1 MPPHDTAGGGRR
13 KRPFPAAFCSHKPLF
28 FQKGTC
34 YTQIKWMR
42 LPRREAAAEKNEVFC
57 MIIQNA
63 LVYTPRHTFERGT
76 IIIRDGRIVPF
87 AAPEEGEEVLDAE
100 GLYALPG
107 LVDIH
112 FHGAMGKDFCDGTEE
127 AIQTLADFEA
137 SKGVLAICP
146 ATMTYPEEILNKV
159 MDAAAAH
166 KNGKGADLVGIN
178 MEGPFISPKKVGAQN
193 PEYVQGADAAMFRR
207 LQKRAGGLIK
217 LVDVAPEEPGNLD
230 FIKECHNEVRISI
243 AHTCTDYD
251 TAVKAFEA
259 GATHMT
265 HLYNAMPGIHH
276 RKPGPIGAGSER
288 ENVVAEL
295 ICDGQHIHPSAVRM
309 AFKLFPGRICLISDA
324 LRCCGMPDGQY
335 TLGGQDVFLQN
346 CVARLADGTIAGSAT
361 NLYDCM
367 RKAVEFGIPKEQA
380 ILSATSVPAKE
391 LGQEAEIGEI
401 SSGKLADFVVCDEE
415 LNRKHVYLSGT
426 QLDS

>member
-1 MPPHDTAGGGRR
+1 
-13 KRPFPAAFCSHKPLF
+13 
-28 FQKGTC
+28 
-34 YTQIKWMR
+34 
-42 LPRREAAAEKNEVFC
+42 

-76 IIIRDGRIVPF
+76 LFIRNGRIVPF
-87 AAPEEGEEVLDAE
+87 AAPEAGEEVIDAE

-146 ATMTYPEEILNKV
+146 ATMTYPEEFLNHV

-193 PEYVQGADAAMFRR
+193 PEYVQGADAGMFRR

-251 TAVKAFEA
+251 TAVQAFEA

-265 HLYNAMPGIHH
+265 HLYNAMPGITH
-276 RKPGPIGAGSER
+276 RAPGPIIAALEHGAE
-288 ENVVAEL
+288 VEL
-295 ICDGQHIHPSAVRM
+295 ITDNVHIHPAMVRFTFNTFG
-309 AFKLFPGRICLISDA
+309 ADHVCLIADSMMA
-324 LRCCGMPDGQY
+324 CGPRA
-335 TLGGQDVFLQN
+335 TLTEQP
-346 CVARLADGTIAGSAT
+346 GTIAGSNT
-361 NLYDCM
+361 CLYDCM
-367 RKAVEFGIPKEQA
+367 KRAVLEMNVPLESAVRAASENPARSIGVDNDYGSLAAGRYGNVILADKELNIKAVIQK
-380 ILSATSVPAKE
+380 
-391 LGQEAEIGEI
+391 
-401 SSGKLADFVVCDEE
+401 
-415 LNRKHVYLSGT
+415 GT
-426 QLDS
+426 RIV

>member
-1 MPPHDTAGGGRR
+1 
-13 KRPFPAAFCSHKPLF
+13 
-28 FQKGTC
+28 
-34 YTQIKWMR
+34 
-42 LPRREAAAEKNEVFC
+42 
-57 MIIQNA
+57 MILQNA
-63 LVYTPRHTFERGT
+63 LVYTPRHTFEHGT
-76 IIIRDGRIVPF
+76 IVIRDGRIVPF

-207 LQKRAGGLIK
+207 LQKRANGLIK

-230 FIKECHNEVRISI
+230 FIRECHNEVRISI

-265 HLYNAMPGIHH
+265 HLYNAMPGITH
-276 RKPGPIGAGSER
+276 RAPGPIIAAMEHDA
-288 ENVVAEL
+288 EVEL
-295 ICDGQHIHPSAVRM
+295 ITDNVHIHPAMVR
-309 AFKLFPGRICLISDA
+309 FTFNTFGDDRICLIADSA
-324 LRCCGMPDGQY
+324 MSCGLPDGQY
-335 TLGGQDVFLQN
+335 SLGGQAITVKGPRATLTEHPD
-346 CVARLADGTIAGSAT
+346 TIAGSNT
-361 NLYDCM
+361 CLYDCM
-367 RKAVEFGIPKEQA
+367 KRAVLEMNVPLE
-380 ILSATSVPAKE
+380 SAVRAASETPAKS
-391 LGQEAEIGEI
+391 IGVDNDYG
-401 SSGKLADFVVCDEE
+401 SLAA
-415 LNRKHVYLSGT
+415 
-426 QLDS
+426 

>member
-1 MPPHDTAGGGRR
+1 
-13 KRPFPAAFCSHKPLF
+13 
-28 FQKGTC
+28 
-34 YTQIKWMR
+34 MR

-76 IIIRDGRIVPF
+76 LFIRNGRIVPF
-87 AAPEEGEEVLDAE
+87 AAPEAGEEVIDAE

-146 ATMTYPEEILNKV
+146 ATMTYPEEFLNHV

-193 PEYVQGADAAMFRR
+193 PEYVQGADAGMFRR

-251 TAVKAFEA
+251 TAVQAFEA

-265 HLYNAMPGIHH
+265 HLYNAMPGITH
-276 RKPGPIGAGSER
+276 RAPGPIIAALEEGAE
-288 ENVVAEL
+288 VEL
-295 ICDGQHIHPSAVRM
+295 ITDNVHIHPAVVRFTFNTFGDDHVILIADSMM
-309 AFKLFPGRICLISDA
+309 A
-324 LRCCGMPDGQY
+324 CGLPDGQY
-335 TLGGQDVFLQN
+335 SLGGQAVTVHGRRATLTEQE
-346 CVARLADGTIAGSAT
+346 GTIAGSAT
-361 NLYDCM
+361 CLFDCM
-367 RKAVEFGIPKEQA
+367 KRAVQEMGVPLESAVRAATLNPARSIGVDADYGSLEAGRWGNVVLVDDQLNIQTVVRHGQ
-380 ILSATSVPAKE
+380 IL
-391 LGQEAEIGEI
+391 
-401 SSGKLADFVVCDEE
+401 
-415 LNRKHVYLSGT
+415 
-426 QLDS
+426 

>member
-1 MPPHDTAGGGRR
+1 
-13 KRPFPAAFCSHKPLF
+13 
-28 FQKGTC
+28 
-34 YTQIKWMR
+34 
-42 LPRREAAAEKNEVFC
+42 

-63 LVYTPRHTFERGT
+63 LVYTPRHTFEKGS
-76 IIIRDGRIVPF
+76 IVIREGRIVPF
-87 AAPEEGEEVLDAE
+87 AAPEEGEEVLDAQ

-112 FHGAMGKDFCDGTEE
+112 FHGAMGKDFCDGKEE

-146 ATMTYPEEILNKV
+146 ATMTYPEEFLNHV

-193 PEYVQGADAAMFRR
+193 PEYVQGADAGMFRR

-251 TAVKAFEA
+251 TAVQAFEA

-265 HLYNAMPGIHH
+265 HLYNAMPGITH
-276 RKPGPIGAGSER
+276 REPGPIIAALEDGAE
-288 ENVVAEL
+288 VEL
-295 ICDGQHIHPSAVRM
+295 ITDNVHIHPAMVRFTFNTFGADHVILIADSMM
-309 AFKLFPGRICLISDA
+309 A
-324 LRCCGMPDGQY
+324 CGLPDGQY
-335 TLGGQDVFLQN
+335 SLGGQAVTVRGPRATLTEQP
-346 CVARLADGTIAGSAT
+346 GTIAGSAT
-361 NLYDCM
+361 CLFDCM
-367 RKAVEFGIPKEQA
+367 KRAVLDMGVPLESAVRAATLNPARSIGIDADYGSLDAGRYGNVVLVDDKLD
-380 ILSATSVPAKE
+380 ILKVVRHGE
-391 LGQEAEIGEI
+391 VIG
-401 SSGKLADFVVCDEE
+401 
-415 LNRKHVYLSGT
+415 
-426 QLDS
+426 